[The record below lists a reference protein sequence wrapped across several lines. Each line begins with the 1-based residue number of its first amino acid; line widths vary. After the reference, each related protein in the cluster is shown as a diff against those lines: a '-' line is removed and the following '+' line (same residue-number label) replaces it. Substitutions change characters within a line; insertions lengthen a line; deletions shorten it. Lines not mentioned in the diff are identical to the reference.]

1 VLLALVGCTGGS
13 NPPSA
18 AGTGSGSAGGTGTA
32 PSTGGPSGA
41 GSSAGGSPPSPVP
54 LPTEPDGCVEVGTAT
69 VVDAGTRARPLP
81 AVVLGGG
88 MRAVVLVNDRGQRLC
103 GWLPFART
111 LSRAGLRVVLY
122 DPPAAQPGTALRDIT
137 GWLRDRGNSDV
148 AYVGAGSG
156 AATATAAASAV
167 TPPPYAVVALSPAP
181 SAVRTP
187 ALYAA
192 ASTGD
197 PTGAAVARRLT
208 SAGGRLRLV
217 PGRALGTALVAG
229 PAASAL
235 VADITA
241 FLRSR

>member
-1 VLLALVGCTGGS
+1 
-13 NPPSA
+13 
-18 AGTGSGSAGGTGTA
+18 
-32 PSTGGPSGA
+32 
-41 GSSAGGSPPSPVP
+41 
-54 LPTEPDGCVEVGTAT
+54 
-69 VVDAGTRARPLP
+69 VVDAGTRERPLP

-88 MRAVVLVNDRGQRLC
+88 MRAVVLVNERGQRLC

-122 DPPAAQPGTALRDIT
+122 DPPAANPGTALRDIT

-148 AYVGAGSG
+148 AYVGAGFG
-156 AATATAAASAV
+156 AATATAAVSAV
-167 TPPPYAVVALSPAP
+167 KPAPYAVVALSPAP
-181 SAVRTP
+181 AAVHTA

-197 PTGAAVARRLT
+197 PSGAAVARRLT

-217 PGRALGTALVAG
+217 PGSAQGTALVTG
-229 PAASAL
+229 VAAATL

-241 FLRSR
+241 FLRNR